1 MNVAGVTCRLWCW
14 LRWGRGAVAPGRA
27 AAAGRGGGGRGPCI
41 RRAMP
46 NPTSRERLPA
56 KTRNPKLKKKPCL
69 ESYRFSRTKARWCV
83 AYPSWCPGLA
93 GEPSP
98 AGFGGGGGRYRLPPA
113 SAPPAD
119 CLGESESGEC
129 DSSSGSGSG
138 DLRLCAL
145 AVRAALGLRAG
156 GELELTDR
164 NRRRR
169 ACRSDSVV
177 ASPAQQCQM
186 SLQFFCCSVGTLSK
200 PLCKPCRTEPEL
212 TAPKRAIVAHRR
224 ARAFRR
230 QRSGASASAPAAAP
244 PAPAQRPSHTP
255 GRTPARLP
263 ANPARPRRR
272 TARRWPAAPRAQAM
286 RGCAGRRR

>member
-1 MNVAGVTCRLWCW
+1 MSLGSHLQAVVLAVV
-14 LRWGRGAVAPGRA
+14 GA
-27 AAAGRGGGGRGPCI
+27 GGGSARQSCCRWSWRRWSGALHPQSHAQPNQPRTPPCQNTKPEAQKEALLGVASI
-41 RRAMP
+41 QS
-46 NPTSRERLPA
+46 NER
-56 KTRNPKLKKKPCL
+56 
-69 ESYRFSRTKARWCV
+69 RWCV
-83 AYPSWCPGLA
+83 AYPSWCPGLT
-93 GEPSP
+93 GESSP

-177 ASPAQQCQM
+177 ASPTQQCQM

-200 PLCKPCRTEPEL
+200 PLCKPCRTEPEF
-212 TAPKRAIVAHRR
+212 TAP
-224 ARAFRR
+224 
-230 QRSGASASAPAAAP
+230 QE
-244 PAPAQRPSHTP
+244 
-255 GRTPARLP
+255 RL
-263 ANPARPRRR
+263 
-272 TARRWPAAPRAQAM
+272 
-286 RGCAGRRR
+286 